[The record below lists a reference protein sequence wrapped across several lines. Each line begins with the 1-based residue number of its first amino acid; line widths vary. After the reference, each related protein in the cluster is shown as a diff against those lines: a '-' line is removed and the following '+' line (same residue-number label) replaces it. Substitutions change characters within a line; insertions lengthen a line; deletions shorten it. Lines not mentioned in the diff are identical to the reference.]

1 MTRTAPPVAG
11 KARTRRRFGGYHAGP
26 GIGTYVVLAIA
37 LLLSI
42 FPFYWMFVVASN
54 GTDAIN
60 RIPPEIMPGPNFLDN
75 VSKVFERVAMDRA
88 MLNSA
93 IVATVVASFQTFLAA
108 LAGFAFA
115 KLRFRGRNVLFVF
128 VVATM
133 MVPLQLGVVPL
144 FMITKELGLVNNLL
158 AVILPGLVGA
168 FGVFWMRQHI
178 SGAVPDEVI
187 QAARVDGASSF
198 RTFRSVVFP
207 MVRPAAAIL
216 WLLTF
221 LGAWNDFFWPLI
233 VLGKPESFTAQ
244 VALRQ
249 IQNTAYVTDFGVDM
263 AGTVIVTLPL
273 LILALVVGRQLIK
286 GIMEGA
292 VKG

>member
-1 MTRTAPPVAG
+1 MTRTAPPVAEET
-11 KARTRRRFGGYHAGP
+11 RTRRRVGRYHAGP
-26 GIGTYVVLAIA
+26 GIGTYVVLVIA

-178 SGAVPDEVI
+178 AGAVPDEVI